1 MRSKRFEA
9 LGKRPINQDVFMEE
23 WPEKGFV
30 AMRSP
35 YDPEPSIKIE
45 GNVITELDG
54 KKREDFDFLDYF
66 IADYAID
73 KEMLSKMLLY

>member
-1 MRSKRFEA
+1 MKSKRFEA

-45 GNVITELDG
+45 GNVI
-54 KKREDFDFLDYF
+54 
-66 IADYAID
+66 
-73 KEMLSKMLLY
+73 SLLFHS